1 MVSEGLSPPSLV
13 VSNRTITGYGKRSTS
28 LALHTDFHGVCLTT
42 AVRDHPQHSLI
53 YNLASSFSYRDVVI
67 MLGSVDERT
76 GIAMEPVYDLFVD
89 SLLQVSA
96 SD

>member
-13 VSNRTITGYGKRSTS
+13 VSNRTITGYRKRSTS

-42 AVRDHPQHSLI
+42 AVSHHRQHSLI
-53 YNLASSFSYRDVVI
+53 DNLASSFRYRDVVI
-67 MLGSVDERT
+67 MLGIVNEPT
-76 GIAMEPVYDLFVD
+76 GMPMEPVYDLFVD
-89 SLLQVSA
+89 SPLQVSA